1 MLKIAGIILCEM
13 LVFSLLKQHKP
24 ELAVFSQLGAAAVLV
39 FVVGDEIR
47 DVLSVFSDLFDAGG
61 VSSVFLSVL
70 IKIIG
75 ISLVT
80 QLLSDMCRDSGNS
93 AAATKLEFT
102 GKVIITAAG
111 LPVIKEFTS
120 FIVQLIGNV

>member
-13 LVFSLLKQHKP
+13 LVFSLLKLYKP
-24 ELAVFSQLGAAAVLV
+24 ELAVFSQLGAAAVLI
-39 FVVGDEIR
+39 FVIGDEIR
-47 DVLSVFSDLFDAGG
+47 DALSAFSSLFDAGG
-61 VSSVFLSVL
+61 VSSAFLSVL

-80 QLLSDMCRDSGNS
+80 QILCDMCRDSGNS

-111 LPVIKEFTS
+111 LPVIKDFTA
-120 FIVQLIGNV
+120 FIVQLIGSV